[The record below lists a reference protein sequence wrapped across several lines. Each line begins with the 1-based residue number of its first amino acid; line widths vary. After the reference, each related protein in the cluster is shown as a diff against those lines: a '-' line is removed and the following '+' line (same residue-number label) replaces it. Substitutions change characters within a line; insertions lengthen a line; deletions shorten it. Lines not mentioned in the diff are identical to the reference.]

1 MVKRYLSEEEVGRIY
16 DAGFSSGCMEKDALF
31 GLDKVLSGA
40 GDVVM
45 SIPTAI
51 ASLLALGVGAGA
63 LSGVTYNIAKN
74 RLSASASEK
83 EDEMTKKTLLYN
95 SKNKEMADARWMNDV
110 RDMKAEL
117 VKGMKKMTPEEY
129 RTKYEALSKLIDER
143 KVG

>member
-16 DAGFSSGCMEKDALF
+16 DAGFSSGCMEKGA
-31 GLDKVLSGA
+31 GVLDKLVSGA

-129 RTKYEALSKLIDER
+129 RTKYEALSRLIDER

>member
-16 DAGFSSGCMEKDALF
+16 DAGFSSGCMEKDASV
-31 GLDKVLSGA
+31 LDEIVGGA
-40 GDVVM
+40 GDVIM

-95 SKNKEMADARWMNDV
+95 SKNKEMEDARWMNDV

-129 RTKYEALSKLIDER
+129 RTKYETLSRLIDER